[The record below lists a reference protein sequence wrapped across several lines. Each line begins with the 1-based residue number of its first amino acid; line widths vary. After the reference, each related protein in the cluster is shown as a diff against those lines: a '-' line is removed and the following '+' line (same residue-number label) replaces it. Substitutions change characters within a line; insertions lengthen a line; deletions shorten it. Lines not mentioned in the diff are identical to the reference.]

1 MPIDNLEG
9 PVDVVRDKD
18 GRVHIYASSIEDAA
32 RAEGYMVAQDRH
44 LQIEFFRRVAEGRLA
59 EILADADPSVI
70 DTDISFRHI
79 GLHRTAKQQYALL
92 TPEEKSL
99 VDAYADGVSQYFRA
113 LRDREVA
120 LPAGILVIQA
130 DAFTDFTGEDALAI
144 ARLQTYLLSYDG
156 DGDISW
162 TLTLE
167 ALKNQ
172 FAANSPDPKV
182 AARSGMA
189 QDVFRFAPWDPAT
202 TTTGYPMGQSSAKPM
217 EKAPDV
223 KNLGARTERYR
234 SAVQWLKDLITP
246 EGFGSNNWA
255 VGAARS
261 STGHAL
267 VASDPH
273 LSLSAPAVFW
283 PVSMEVKSPDASKQW
298 KLSGIS
304 FPGIPGIILGHN
316 EHLAWGATVAG
327 YDVTDVYAETLTPD
341 GKGVIFKGQTVALEM
356 IDEVI
361 HIQGGGS
368 YTYQV
373 PVVPHHGPIFP
384 EITPDH
390 KVAPLDPAK
399 GALSVKWTG
408 TEPTSEL
415 SGILGL
421 LRAKN
426 VDEAREELKQF
437 KVGGQ
442 NWMIG
447 DTNGDILWTSHVN
460 IPKRDAGALGWNPA
474 TMTGTLPC
482 LVLPGDGSAEW
493 NGYLPSDLV
502 PWEKNPTNGFIA
514 TANNDN
520 IGDSLDN
527 DPSND
532 TLPDGSPM
540 YLGCSWDLGFREGR
554 IQERL
559 KKIDKVT
566 PEDMASI
573 QGDVRSP
580 MGANLAP
587 VLIAAINR
595 AEAERMTPG
604 THPELSAVVMDAA
617 YDGAAVVGVKDLL
630 TTWAMESDYEAA
642 SGVDP
647 TTNKPLPEAGDTAV
661 EARAAHATLVFN
673 TFLARLATRVLG
685 DEFTHAGRSVDSQMR
700 AKAIL
705 SLCLTDPTKLETY
718 DAATQQSILW
728 DDMNTPEQE
737 TKDEQLI
744 RALLDAIATL
754 TKHVG
759 TDTNE
764 YRWGAFHTIRFEA
777 IIPLFGQLAIP
788 PVGNTVF
795 PTGFPRH
802 GDNFA
807 VDACNFSGSG
817 GPDVMPRFSY
827 GSGPTQRFVVDM
839 DPAGPKAWNALPG
852 GAVWDSQNPHFSDS
866 AELWR
871 RNETHPVPFLLPDVI
886 AAAENRVVFTKR

>member
-1 MPIDNLEG
+1 
-9 PVDVVRDKD
+9 
-18 GRVHIYASSIEDAA
+18 
-32 RAEGYMVAQDRH
+32 
-44 LQIEFFRRVAEGRLA
+44 LQVEFFRRVSEGRLA
-59 EILADADPSVI
+59 EILGDADPSVI

-79 GLHRTAKQQYALL
+79 GLHRTAKQQYAALA
-92 TPEEKSL
+92 PEEKSL
-99 VDAYADGVSQYFRA
+99 VDAYADGISQYFRA
-113 LRDREVA
+113 LRNREVA
-120 LPAGILVIQA
+120 LPAGILIISP
-130 DAFTDFTGEDALAI
+130 DAFTDFGGEDALAI

-162 TLTLE
+162 TLSLD

-172 FAANSPDPKV
+172 FPANSLDPKI

-189 QDVFRFAPWDPAT
+189 KDVFRFAPWDPAT
-202 TTTGYPMGQSSAKPM
+202 TTTGYPKGQGGAKPSAKTPS
-217 EKAPDV
+217 V
-223 KNLGARTERYR
+223 KDLAGRTERYR
-234 SAVQWLKDLITP
+234 SAVSWLKDLITP

-255 VGAARS
+255 VSAGRS

-273 LSLSAPAVFW
+273 LSLSAPSVFW
-283 PVSMEVKSPDASKQW
+283 PVSMEVKSSDVAKAW

-327 YDVTDVYAETLTPD
+327 YDVTDVYAEELSAD
-341 GKGVIFKGQTVALEM
+341 GKGVVFKGQTVALEM

-361 HIQGGGS
+361 GIQGGGS
-368 YTYQV
+368 YTYRV
-373 PVVPHHGPIFP
+373 PVVPHHGPIVP
-384 EITPDH
+384 EITANHD
-390 KVAPLDPAK
+390 VAPLDPAK
-399 GALSVKWTG
+399 GALSIRWTG
-408 TEPTSEL
+408 AEPTAEL
-415 SGILGL
+415 TAILGV

-460 IPKRDAGALGWNPA
+460 IPKRDTGAVAWDPA

-493 NGYLPSDLV
+493 NGSLASDLV
-502 PWEKNPTNGFIA
+502 PWEKNPVNGFIA

-532 TLPDGSPM
+532 TLPDGTPM
-540 YLGCSWDLGFREGR
+540 YVGCSWDIGFREGR
-554 IQERL
+554 IQQRL
-559 KKIDKVT
+559 KKLDKVT

-573 QGDVRSP
+573 QGDVRSA
-580 MGANLAP
+580 MGSNLTP
-587 VLIAAINR
+587 VLIGAIDR

-604 THPELSAVVMDAA
+604 THPELAGVVTDPSYDAA
-617 YDGAAVVGVKDLL
+617 AIVSVKDLL
-630 TTWAMESDYEAA
+630 TKWGTESDYEAA
-642 SGVDP
+642 SGMDP
-647 TTNKPLPEAGDTAV
+647 ATNEPLPESGDTAV

-673 TFLARLATRVLG
+673 TFLARLVTRVLG
-685 DEFTHAGRSVDSQMR
+685 DEFAHAGRSVDSQMR

-728 DDMNTPEQE
+728 DDMNTAEQE
-737 TKDEQLI
+737 TKDEQLV
-744 RALLDAIATL
+744 RALVDAISTL
-754 TKHVG
+754 DKHVG
-759 TDTNE
+759 ADKSD

-777 IIPLFGQLAIP
+777 IVPLFGQLAIP
-788 PVGNTVF
+788 SAGHKTF

-802 GDNFA
+802 GDNFV

-817 GPDVMPRFSY
+817 GPDEMPRFSY

-852 GAVWDSQNPHFSDS
+852 GAVWDSQNPHFSDL

-871 RNETHPVPFLLPDVI
+871 RNETHAVPFLLPDVI
-886 AAAENRVVFTKR
+886 AAAESRVVFTKR